1 MSHLELPHESLM
13 RRYNLSIEDLPEKP
27 RQLKM
32 DIDRT
37 IQMVVNKSK
46 NGQIQMTSNT
56 QSKIETYDRYI
67 CDGIFEYLEDEEVI
81 TESQSDS
88 IESQMDSKR
97 NETINS
103 FDTTSNTSTT
113 TSNASNTSTTT
124 SNASTTTTTT
134 EQPKSNNDIKIGGWS
149 WE

>member
-1 MSHLELPHESLM
+1 MSNLELPHESLM
-13 RRYNLSIEDLPEKP
+13 RRYNLSIEDLPSKP

-32 DIDRT
+32 DLDRT
-37 IQMVVNKSK
+37 IQMVVNKSR
-46 NGQIQMTSNT
+46 NGQIQMTANT

-88 IESQMDSKR
+88 MESQMDSKR
-97 NETINS
+97 SQTINS

-113 TSNASNTSTTT
+113 I
-124 SNASTTTTTT
+124 STTTTTT
-134 EQPKSNNDIKIGGWS
+134 PVSNNDAKIGWS

>member
-1 MSHLELPHESLM
+1 MSNLELPHESLM
-13 RRYNLSIEDLPEKP
+13 RRYNLSIEDLPAKP
-27 RQLKM
+27 RQLKT
-32 DIDRT
+32 DLDRT
-37 IQMVVNKSK
+37 IQMVVNKSR
-46 NGQIQMTSNT
+46 NGQIQMTANT

-97 NETINS
+97 SQTINS
-103 FDTTSNTSTT
+103 FDTTTNTSTT
-113 TSNASNTSTTT
+113 S
-124 SNASTTTTTT
+124 STTTT
-134 EQPKSNNDIKIGGWS
+134 PVSNNDEAKIGWS

>member
-1 MSHLELPHESLM
+1 MSNLELPHESFM
-13 RRYNLSIEDLPEKP
+13 RRYNLSIEDLPAKP
-27 RQLKM
+27 RQLKT
-32 DIDRT
+32 DLDRT
-37 IQMVVNKSK
+37 IQMVVNKSR
-46 NGQIQMTSNT
+46 NGQIQMTANT

-97 NETINS
+97 SQTINS
-103 FDTTSNTSTT
+103 FDTKSNNNTSTK
-113 TSNASNTSTTT
+113 TS
-124 SNASTTTTTT
+124 STTTTT
-134 EQPKSNNDIKIGGWS
+134 PASNNDAKIGFWS

>member
-1 MSHLELPHESLM
+1 MSNLELPHESLM
-13 RRYNLSIEDLPEKP
+13 RRYNLSIEDLPAKP
-27 RQLKM
+27 RQLKT
-32 DIDRT
+32 DLDRT
-37 IQMVVNKSK
+37 IQMVVNKSRH
-46 NGQIQMTSNT
+46 GQIQMTANT

-97 NETINS
+97 SQTINS
-103 FDTTSNTSTT
+103 FDTKSNNNTTTKTSN
-113 TSNASNTSTTT
+113 
-124 SNASTTTTTT
+124 TTTTTT
-134 EQPKSNNDIKIGGWS
+134 TTPVSNNDAKIGFWS